1 MIEEVREI
9 LTECLTGKDIE
20 ISAIDNVLWVKKH
33 TSGVVQAFARLEI
46 NGLKVLITIDVP
58 GSIFTIDLHNPDS
71 LKHIKG
77 IITSSRVF
85 K

>member
-1 MIEEVREI
+1 MIEEVRAV
-9 LTECLTGKDIE
+9 LTECLACKDIE
-20 ISAIDNVLWVKKH
+20 ISVIDNVLWVKKH
-33 TSGVVQAFARLEI
+33 VYGVVQAFARLEV

-58 GSIFTIDLHNPDS
+58 GSIFTIDLHDPDS

-77 IITSSRVF
+77 IITSSRIF

>member
-1 MIEEVREI
+1 MIEEVRDV
-9 LTECLTGKDIE
+9 LTEWLTDTNIE

-33 TSGVVQAFARLEI
+33 IGGVVQAFARLEI
-46 NGLKVLITIDVP
+46 KGLKVQIIVDVL
-58 GSIFTIDLHNPDS
+58 GSPFVVDLHDPNS

-77 IITSSRVF
+77 VITSSRVF